1 MDALLPRD
9 WGRKSHFSS
18 KWSFLLFWKVSLN
31 QTKGGAIVVY
41 SPVVISTF
49 NELTGVVDWRN
60 ECQRWFITHLSGW
73 NFVSETTART
83 KSPLD
88 LRELPYRE
96 SGHSSCNMKR
106 NCNIIVGRD
115 SSNPWEKTTTCS
127 NCKSSSSNIL
137 LALGVWFFSWS
148 GSGTFAISQI
158 LLLAHLPQKEA
169 FVEKQKGRI
178 CFSFLSF
185 FLSTSG
191 VSGLNA
197 PSFIVIFFLTQLAN
211 NWTF

>member
-1 MDALLPRD
+1 M
-9 WGRKSHFSS
+9 
-18 KWSFLLFWKVSLN
+18 
-31 QTKGGAIVVY
+31 VY

-60 ECQRWFITHLSGW
+60 GCQRWFINIYYPPVRPELCQWNHSTYEITSGSSWTALS
-73 NFVSETTART
+73 RIR
-83 KSPLD
+83 PLVMQHEE
-88 LRELPYRE
+88 ELQHHRWQRFIQ
-96 SGHSSCNMKR
+96 SMG
-106 NCNIIVGRD
+106 
-115 SSNPWEKTTTCS
+115 KTTTCS

-148 GSGTFAISQI
+148 GSRTFAISQI

-178 CFSFLSF
+178 CFSFFEF

-197 PSFIVIFFLTQLAN
+197 PSFIVCFFLTQLAN
-211 NWTF
+211 SWTF